1 MGSRIS
7 EECSSKCISAQKNC
21 YLWWAM
27 KLVMKKRSIYFPL
40 CFFCDSRRKILVT
53 VEEAVVKPKPLN
65 VSNTKKRGKKCAHR
79 WNPKRQLGFPATE
92 KPCCLPQGIIT
103 CQVTRLNYISP
114 CITMYT
120 SPTNLKQTKDIIQT
134 KNPHSLGKLIFSNT
148 CQDFN
153 MISRFLLLS
162 NVPA

>member
-40 CFFCDSRRKILVT
+40 WFFCDTRRKILVT

-79 WNPKRQLGFPATE
+79 WNSKRQLGFPATE

-103 CQVTRLNYISP
+103 CQVTRLNIHF
-114 CITMYT
+114 TMYHYVHFIHKPKADQRHYSNKKT
-120 SPTNLKQTKDIIQT
+120 
-134 KNPHSLGKLIFSNT
+134 PHPRYVNIF
-148 CQDFN
+148 QH
-153 MISRFLLLS
+153 LS
-162 NVPA
+162 GF